1 MESTGNGPAFI
12 PEEMLIRFLC
22 HVLIE
27 RLPIEAIPEVWENVR
42 ETWEWHSRPRLTAAP
57 QHITPGPGVPVGAP
71 VDAPP
76 FKIEEE

>member
-1 MESTGNGPAFI
+1 MESTGDAPAFI
-12 PEEMLIRFLC
+12 PEETLMRVLC

-42 ETWEWHSRPRLTAAP
+42 ETWEWHSRPRLAAGP
-57 QHITPGPGVPVGAP
+57 QPLIVGPGVPVGAP

-76 FKIEEE
+76 FKIQED